1 MDDEGTINIEL
12 QADPNERVETNFQIE
27 LQSQDG
33 TRRVIPLQSS
43 ETTIGGGCEKPN
55 HIELA
60 IPGLPARQAAIMF
73 RMETLFFTNVGSEHS
88 VLLNGNPVTFSQL
101 ADGDELELGPY
112 TLRVKKLTKGLA
124 VLEGYSHPYQG
135 RQWPVGEDPVTIGR
149 PGRRANTVE
158 LDDRTVSREQAT
170 LSWTP
175 QGFTLTPET
184 NNSPIRVNGEPAR
197 SALPLNDGDLI
208 QLGQQL
214 LRLRIWQSKE
224 KRRDLIPQEATILF
238 SDIWNYSSFAENR
251 PLEETILQMNE
262 FYRALGKVISEHDG
276 VLLTF
281 LGDAMMAVF
290 GANGPDPHAASKA
303 VSAALAMQTRL
314 KILNEE
320 WTSVGKPTMR
330 IGVGI
335 NSGEVMVGDV
345 GFTGKFEF
353 AAMGDNT
360 NLAARIEKLTREFDA
375 KIIVSGATRRE
386 LDETFLVSELGVT
399 KVKGRE
405 SEVTLFRVDGRRG
418 DGEECVGKTVS

>member
-12 QADPNERVETNFQIE
+12 DTNSGERVETNFQIE
-27 LQSQDG
+27 VLGLDG
-33 TRRVIPLQSS
+33 TRRIIPLESA
-43 ETTIGGGCEKPN
+43 ETTIGGPSEKAN

-73 RMETLFFTNVGSEHS
+73 RMETLFFTNVGRDRAM
-88 VLLNGNPVTFSQL
+88 LLNGHPSAFSQL
-101 ADGDELELGPY
+101 ADGDELELGPF
-112 TLRVKKLTKGLA
+112 TLRVQKVSKSLA
-124 VLEGYSHPYQG
+124 VLEGYSQPYRG
-135 RQWPVGEDPVTIGR
+135 RQWHIGEEPVTIGR

-170 LSWTP
+170 IAWTR

-184 NNSPIRVNGEPAR
+184 NNSPIRVNGEMAR
-197 SALPLNDGDLI
+197 GVVPLNDGDLI

-214 LRLRIWQSKE
+214 LRLRVWQSKE

-238 SDIWNYSSFAENR
+238 SDIWNYSTFAENR

-290 GANGPDPHAASKA
+290 GANGPDPMAPGKA
-303 VSAALAMQTRL
+303 VSAALAMQARL
-314 KILNEE
+314 RVLNQE
-320 WTSVGKPTMR
+320 WAASGKPSMR

-375 KIIVSGATRRE
+375 KIIISGSTRRE

-405 SEVTLFRVDGRRG
+405 SEVALFRVDGRA
-418 DGEECVGKTVS
+418 GEDEDRWQDP

>member
-12 QADPNERVETNFQIE
+12 PNNPDERVETNFQIE
-27 LQSQDG
+27 VCGHDG
-33 TRRVIPLQSS
+33 SRRVILLDSS
-43 ETTIGGGCEKPN
+43 ETTIGCPSDKPN
-55 HIELA
+55 HISLD
-60 IPGLPARQAAIMF
+60 IPGLPVRQAAVMF
-73 RMETLFFTNVGSEHS
+73 RLETLFFTNLDGQFPM
-88 VLLNGNPVTFSQL
+88 LLNGNPATFSQL
-101 ADGDELELGPY
+101 ADGDELQLGTY
-112 TLRVKKLTKGLA
+112 TLRVQKMAESLA
-124 VLEGYSHPYQG
+124 VLEGYSSPYQG
-135 RQWPVGEDPVTIGR
+135 HQWPVGNDPVTIGR
-149 PGRRANTVE
+149 PGRRPNSVQ

-170 LSWTP
+170 IRWSH
-175 QGFTLTPET
+175 QGFSLVPET
-184 NNSPIRVNGEPAR
+184 NNSPIRVNGEAAR
-197 SALPLNDGDLI
+197 GVVGLNDGDLI

-214 LRLRIWQSKE
+214 LRLRVCQSKE

-238 SDIWNYSSFAENR
+238 SDIWNYSTFAENR
-251 PLEETILQMNE
+251 PLEDTILQMNE

-290 GANGPDPHAASKA
+290 GANGPDPQAPSKA
-303 VSAALAMQTRL
+303 VAAALAMQARL
-314 KILNEE
+314 KTLNDE
-320 WTSVGKPTMR
+320 WTLFGKPNMR

-375 KIIVSGATRRE
+375 KIIISGSTRRE
-386 LDETFLVSELGVT
+386 LDQTFLVSDLGET

-405 SEVTLFRVDGRRG
+405 SEVALFRVDGRA
-418 DGEECVGKTVS
+418 GEGIPECRS